1 MSQADQGDVLLFQTP
16 DGGNIK
22 VERGRVV
29 FSGGLGT
36 AAYLSL
42 FGGDERDSGRAEDPL
57 TWWGNIDEDRPERQ
71 YRSETQHLLRSIP
84 AIPAN
89 LRRLEQAAERDLAWM
104 IPAGVASA
112 VSATANMPGRNRVRL
127 VVSIEAD
134 GAPSI
139 FEFFENWKA
148 DAA

>member
-1 MSQADQGDVLLFQTP
+1 MSKADQGDVLLFQTP
-16 DGGNIK
+16 DGGDIE
-22 VERGRVV
+22 VERGRVA

-42 FGGDERDSGRAEDPL
+42 FGGNEQDSGRADDPL
-57 TWWGNIDEDRPERQ
+57 TWWGNIDESQPERQ

-89 LRRLEQAAERDLAWM
+89 LRRLEQAAERDLSWM
-104 IPAGVASA
+104 VPGVASA
-112 VSATANMPGRNRVRL
+112 VSATASMPGRNRVRL

-139 FEFFENWKA
+139 FEYFENWKA